1 MMNPIDVQFSVV
13 IPTYNRSHLVGRA
26 IESALQQTKAAVE
39 IIVVDDGSADETAQ
53 VVQAFGDRV
62 RYVHQQN
69 AGSARAR
76 DNGIRRAQAPWVAL
90 LDSDDAW
97 VPAHLER
104 MANAIAGT
112 AGQANFYFADTVEPP
127 EKGGGDLWQVLGF
140 QIEGPY
146 QLVADGTAWVVCDG
160 RQPMMLQ
167 SSVFKRSAY
176 LAVGGFHPE
185 LRYRD
190 DTHLFMKLGINGP
203 VCAVAGCGVEMNGDD
218 VPENRLTLT
227 YNVNRRLGSGM
238 QIVMYRDLLTTIHPL
253 SNELR
258 RRFVSRLATAHRS
271 MARAAWKEGQWREAL
286 RHIRQSFVVSPS
298 ESLRHLPSALLHP
311 GKS

>member
-1 MMNPIDVQFSVV
+1 MKPTDIQFSVV
-13 IPTYNRSHLVGRA
+13 IPTYNRAHLVGRA
-26 IESALQQTKAAVE
+26 IESTLRQTTAAME

-53 VVQAFGDRV
+53 VVHSFGEPV
-62 RYVHQQN
+62 CYLHQEN

-76 DNGIRRAQAPWVAL
+76 DNGFRHARAPWVAL

-97 VPAHLER
+97 VPTHLER
-104 MANAIAGT
+104 MAEAIAGT
-112 AGQANFYFADTVEPP
+112 NGQANYYFADTVEPP
-127 EKGGGDLWQVLGF
+127 EKGGNPLWSVLDF

-146 QLVADGTAWVVCDG
+146 QMVLDGTPWAVRDG

-167 SSVFKRSAY
+167 SSVFNRAAY

-190 DTHLFMKLGINGP
+190 DTHLFMKLGIGKP
-203 VCAVAGCGVEMNGDD
+203 ICAVAGCGVEMNGDD

-238 QIVMYRDLLTTIHPL
+238 QIIMYQDLLTTIDDL
-253 SNELR
+253 SDELR
-258 RRFVSRLATAHRS
+258 RRFRHRLGTAHRS
-271 MARAAWKEGQWREAL
+271 VARAAWNEGKWREAL
-286 RHIRQSFVVSPS
+286 DHIQKSLTLSPVDW
-298 ESLRHLPSALLHP
+298 LRHLPSAILNP
-311 GKS
+311 GKP

>member
-1 MMNPIDVQFSVV
+1 MNATDVQFSVV
-13 IPTYNRSHLVGRA
+13 IPTYNRAHLIGRA
-26 IESALQQTKAAVE
+26 VESTLQQTKAATE

-53 VVQAFGDRV
+53 VVQAFGEPV
-62 RYVHQQN
+62 RYLYQTN

-76 DNGIRRAQAPWVAL
+76 DNGIRHAKAPWVAL

-97 VPAHLER
+97 VPNHLER
-104 MANAIAGT
+104 MAEAIAGT
-112 AGQANFYFADTVEPP
+112 KGQANFYFADTLEPP
-127 EKGGGDLWQVLGF
+127 EKGGNALWGVLDF
-140 QIEGPY
+140 HIEGAY
-146 QLVADGTAWVVCDG
+146 QLAEDGTAWVVRDG

-167 SSVFKRSAY
+167 SSVFKKAAY

-203 VCAVAGCGVEMNGDD
+203 VCAVAGCGVEMTGDD

-238 QIVMYRDLLTTIHPL
+238 QIIMYRDLLTTIDDL
-253 SNELR
+253 SDELR
-258 RRFVSRLATAHRS
+258 HRFISRLATAHRS
-271 MARAAWKEGQWREAL
+271 MARAAWKEGNWSEAVD
-286 RHIRQSFVVSPS
+286 HIRQSFTISPS
-298 ESLRHLPSALLHP
+298 ESLRHLPSAILNP
-311 GKS
+311 GKP